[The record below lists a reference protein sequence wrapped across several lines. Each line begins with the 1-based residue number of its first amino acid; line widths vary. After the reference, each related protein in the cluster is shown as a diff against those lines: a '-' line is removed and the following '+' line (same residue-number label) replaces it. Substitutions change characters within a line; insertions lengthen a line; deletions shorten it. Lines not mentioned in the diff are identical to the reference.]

1 MNNAIFIMGL
11 FLSSFV
17 SIRIIMELLNNLFER
32 KFINKKLFY
41 LLEVFSIALLGSIN
55 ALSNEWFNLITVITI
70 SCVLAIKLFEGN
82 IYRKLIYIIILVICM
97 SACES
102 IGILILHFVYQIS
115 GITIASE
122 KLRVFFD
129 ITTTQVFVIFISHIV
144 ILRIMKKKNINNLNN
159 KQYFL
164 TFVYAIFSIITIYS
178 LSVLMRDIVSG
189 SDIVFVLITIFG
201 TVVINTYFLNILEY
215 ASENNRL
222 QYENQLFIQQSR
234 MQYQY
239 YDNLENQ
246 YRESLS
252 IIHDVKRHIR
262 AIEDLY
268 NYKESDMA
276 KEYSKKLSTRL
287 EAFQVNEYTDD
298 RVLNI
303 ILNDKIRLAEQNNI
317 QFSCKID
324 EFDLSFIDNV
334 DLTTIF
340 ANLLDNAIEA
350 CLEVKGERSVSVQVG
365 SFNNLV
371 VISIKNTMDEPMP
384 GNSSFSEG
392 YKKQSI
398 PKKSSKKGHSG
409 IGIPNVMKV
418 INKYNGDFNIQRE
431 GTLFVCSIVLSKQG
445 RQEREDL

>member
-32 KFINKKLFY
+32 KFIDKKLYY
-41 LLEVFSIALLGSIN
+41 LLEIISIVLLGSIN
-55 ALSNEWFNLITVITI
+55 AMTNEWFNLITVITI
-70 SCVLAIKLFEGN
+70 SCVLAVKLFEGSL
-82 IYRKLIYIIILVICM
+82 YRKLIFITILVICM

-115 GITIASE
+115 DIIIASD

-129 ITTTQVFVIFISHIV
+129 ITTTQIFVIFISHIV

-164 TFVYAIFSIITIYS
+164 TFIYAVFSIISIYS

-189 SDIVFVLITIFG
+189 GDIIFVLITIFG
-201 TVVINTYFLNILEY
+201 IVVINTYFLNILEY

-222 QYENQLFIQQSR
+222 QYENQLFVQQSR

-268 NYKESDMA
+268 NYKESDIA
-276 KEYSKKLSTRL
+276 KEYSEKLSTKL
-287 EAFQVNEYTDD
+287 EAFQVNEYTDN

-303 ILNDKIRLAEQNNI
+303 ILNDKIRFAEQNSI
-317 QFSCKID
+317 QLSCKID
-324 EFDLSFIDNV
+324 EFDLSFIENV

-340 ANLLDNAIEA
+340 ANLLDNAFEA
-350 CLEVKGERSVSVQVG
+350 CMEIKGERSISVQVG

-371 VISIKNTMDEPMP
+371 VISIKNTIDEPMP
-384 GNSSFSEG
+384 GTGNLLEG
-392 YKKQSI
+392 YQRQII

-418 INKYNGDFNIQRE
+418 IGKYNGDFNIQRE
-431 GTLFVCSIVLSKQG
+431 GNMFVCSIVLSKQG
-445 RQEREDL
+445 RRDKEDL